1 MKKNQWDKII
11 SEAFSSDAPEPQFSK
26 AYQRRKKE
34 ILHQAESSA
43 ERNVTMNQS
52 KIGFAFTCTASLAL
66 AGLAVWGGVNLY
78 QAGHNNTLDVK
89 TETFTPAEAVEMTET
104 EPPTEVAKAIY
115 QEETPEDDFKISVEQ
130 TGDIVNLSIPVEE
143 NDTLYEVKFGY
154 VPEGLECREDG
165 PYALKYHNY
174 ENENDEHAITPDL
187 CRVADP
193 SEPYTNT
200 YDTVYEVDK
209 FQTSSGN
216 SAVFLKKSRGWDRLI
231 VQFEG
236 TPYIESCFIK
246 GFSDEEMHQ
255 LADEMYLEE
264 TDKEKAGLWQGAPN
278 LQENFDYDV
287 IFQCEEGSETM
298 GNYKLAFGWKP
309 EDLSYQ
315 TDNTG
320 EGAWN
325 EICIPGENTDDTI
338 NTRRNAAYVLYRVED
353 TSKPFLWTELDVTD
367 AQKMTTTDGNDVI
380 YVTYDSSSAVDAR
393 FYVHFK
399 DSPYIAELVTRKLS
413 EKEYL
418 RLVNSLYLEETEEQ
432 YFTVYQAQKETNVSA
447 SSGFCNPDYMSHVYV
462 GDTIDAGE
470 SIPDKRS
477 SDIQLTINS
486 ASLQK
491 DFSGIT
497 TDCIGQE
504 GVIDY
509 QTDYQ
514 QYFDQNGNLIVH
526 REEYTVNNQG
536 LKQEI
541 ISDEDI
547 QQYILKLDV
556 TLTRNDENLEK
567 EDFWNG
573 LCFQA
578 GVFSL
583 EDDNSVRC
591 HLYNIGH
598 GTEIRHDPDFQA
610 ESHFAFYTAHEHEK
624 NGIYGLQP
632 HESADV
638 TLYYTVDADQIGNL
652 YISLLDSGTETSDYI
667 DSWQPVLDLCD
678 LKAPK

>member
-78 QAGHNNTLDVK
+78 QAGHNSLAVK
-89 TETFTPAEAVEMTET
+89 TETFNPAEAVEMTET

-174 ENENDEHAITPDL
+174 ENENDAHAITPDL

-216 SAVFLKKSRGWDRLI
+216 SAVFLKRSRGWDRLI

-338 NTRRNAAYVLYRVED
+338 NTRRNVGYVLYRVED

-380 YVTYDSSSAVDAR
+380 YVTYDNSSAVDAR

-399 DSPYIAELVTRKLS
+399 NSPYIAELVTRKLS

-418 RLVNSLYLEETEEQ
+418 RLVNSLCLEETEEQ
-432 YFTVYQAQKETNVSA
+432 YFTVYHAQDEA
-447 SSGFCNPDYMSHVYV
+447 EA
-462 GDTIDAGE
+462 DT
-470 SIPDKRS
+470 S
-477 SDIQLTINS
+477 SDETFNYEVMFQCEEGSDNMGNYELSFGWTPQDISFQTVTYLNATWNEFRNTRRSLSYTLYRVEDVSQPFISYEPYATDAEKTITVDGEENDVIWCNFESDSPIDRKIYIHFKNSPYIAELWTVKLTDDECFNIINNL
-486 ASLQK
+486 SLTETEEQN
-491 DFSGIT
+491 FTVYHTS
-497 TDCIGQE
+497 QE
-504 GVIDY
+504 
-509 QTDYQ
+509 
-514 QYFDQNGNLIVH
+514 
-526 REEYTVNNQG
+526 
-536 LKQEI
+536 EI
-541 ISDEDI
+541 IASE
-547 QQYILKLDV
+547 
-556 TLTRNDENLEK
+556 
-567 EDFWNG
+567 
-573 LCFQA
+573 
-578 GVFSL
+578 
-583 EDDNSVRC
+583 
-591 HLYNIGH
+591 
-598 GTEIRHDPDFQA
+598 
-610 ESHFAFYTAHEHEK
+610 
-624 NGIYGLQP
+624 
-632 HESADV
+632 
-638 TLYYTVDADQIGNL
+638 
-652 YISLLDSGTETSDYI
+652 
-667 DSWQPVLDLCD
+667 
-678 LKAPK
+678 